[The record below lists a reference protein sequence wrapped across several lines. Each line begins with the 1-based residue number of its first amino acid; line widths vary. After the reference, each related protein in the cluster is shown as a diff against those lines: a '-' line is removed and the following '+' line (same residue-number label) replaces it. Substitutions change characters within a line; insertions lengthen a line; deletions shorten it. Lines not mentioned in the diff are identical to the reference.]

1 MKQIAFLALILT
13 LFLSQF
19 NLLGA
24 TVSSNT
30 VAIAVMILLLVLFSD
45 LAEFDFWGLRG
56 TRQTEEIKKLAGV
69 EILDEKAVKVPSA
82 YKVRQ
87 AEKIDL
93 PTHMDGLKENFLA
106 LSFEIER
113 QMRIIVRSLS
123 SKQISDTQLTPDFV
137 LNQLTTQGL
146 LTNSADALVIQI
158 RQIREL
164 VVDGN
169 QRQVTT
175 DMLEAGLQLASEI
188 YTQLKEWLE
197 NSKKTR

>member
-19 NLLGA
+19 ELLGA

-30 VAIAVMILLLVLFSD
+30 VAVAVMILLLVLFSD

-197 NSKKTR
+197 NSKRTK

>member
-56 TRQTEEIKKLAGV
+56 TRQTEEIKKLVGV